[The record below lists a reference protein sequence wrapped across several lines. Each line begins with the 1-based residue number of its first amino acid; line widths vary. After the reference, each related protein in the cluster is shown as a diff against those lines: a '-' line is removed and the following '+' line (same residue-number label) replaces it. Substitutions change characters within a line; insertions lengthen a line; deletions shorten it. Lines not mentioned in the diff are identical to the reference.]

1 MGGTTLLRRTGAI
14 SLWANPTFIQHRRNR
29 HFGSQ
34 PTFAAFAHRK
44 NWVAAP
50 SVRFLHVAQF
60 SLRLQRTS
68 ALRPYLQNVHAAAFA
83 PLPFTIKVGF
93 RPLAAFQQPLR
104 MLHGGPSEET
114 FVDRAAFCRAERR
127 SANKACFCC
136 GSAKGRFEH
145 SMQPSNQK

>member
-93 RPLAAFQQPLR
+93 RPIADFER
-104 MLHGGPSEET
+104 MSMML
-114 FVDRAAFCRAERR
+114 RR
-127 SANKACFCC
+127 SASKRTI
-136 GSAKGRFEH
+136 G
-145 SMQPSNQK
+145 